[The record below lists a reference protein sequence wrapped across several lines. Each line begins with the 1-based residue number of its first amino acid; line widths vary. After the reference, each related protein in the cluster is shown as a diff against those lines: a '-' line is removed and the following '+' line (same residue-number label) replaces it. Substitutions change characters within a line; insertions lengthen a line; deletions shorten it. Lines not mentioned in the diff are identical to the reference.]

1 MKPPIMDVQFK
12 LTRDLVFFDV
22 ETTGLN
28 VIRDRILQIALIKY
42 PKNGDKELELTL
54 LINPGI
60 PISEESMSI
69 HGFTPKDLANKPTFQ
84 QVSKQLFDFIGNA
97 DLAGYNAARFDIP
110 MLMEEFARVGVEFDI
125 NHRRIIDVQRV
136 FYKMEPRTLK
146 AALKFY
152 CQKDLE
158 DAHDALADVRATID
172 VFKGQLHYYEG
183 KNLIDEEG
191 GIVEQPIKN
200 DIQVIHDFTNDLRTV
215 DATQKLK
222 YDMHGIIVFNF
233 GKYNGQPVVEV
244 LTKDKQY
251 YHWIMDKEFSAQVK
265 QTVKQLMKDYEKN
278 KK

>member
-1 MKPPIMDVQFK
+1 MDVQFN

-42 PKNGDKELELTL
+42 LKNGDKELELTL

-110 MLMEEFARVGVEFDI
+110 MLMEEFSRVGVEFEI
-125 NHRRIIDVQRV
+125 NNRRIIDVQRV

-158 DAHDALADVRATID
+158 DAHDALADVRATVD
-172 VFKGQLHYYEG
+172 VFKGQLQYYDG
-183 KNLIDEEG
+183 KNLLDEEG
-191 GIVEQPIKN
+191 GIIEQPIKN
-200 DIQVIHDFTNDLRTV
+200 DIQVIHDFTNDLRLV

-222 YDMHGIIVFNF
+222 YDMNGIIVFNF
-233 GKYNGQPVVEV
+233 GKYNGQPVVDV
-244 LTKDKQY
+244 LLKDKQY
-251 YHWIMDKEFSAQVK
+251 YHWIIDKEFSAQVK
-265 QTVKQLMKDYEKN
+265 QTVKQLMKDYEKS
-278 KK
+278 KKG